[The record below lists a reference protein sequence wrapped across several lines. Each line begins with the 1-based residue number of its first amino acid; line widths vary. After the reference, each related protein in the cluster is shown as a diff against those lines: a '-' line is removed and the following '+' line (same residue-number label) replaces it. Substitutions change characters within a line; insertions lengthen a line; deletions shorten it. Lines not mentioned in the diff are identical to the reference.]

1 MNKIFNKVPVQIQNR
16 SGFDLSHRNIYTM
29 QCGTL
34 VPILV
39 DQLIPGD

>member
-16 SGFDLSHRNIYTM
+16 SGFDLSHPSTYTM
-29 QCGTL
+29 KVGTL
-34 VPILV
+34 YPILC